1 MSLVTVGVGCVS
13 SPVSDLTPEQATA
26 SLSLAIGSEIQLR
39 PTVFG
44 IGGRIVAWM
53 SDEAEERVIT
63 ITQWVP
69 GEKVGLS
76 WSVTKLIETAE
87 SQAARE
93 AYETQYAQSPVG
105 VEIPDAPEPAYE
117 EQMVSGA
124 IASHSMNDADTLLLP
139 SQWPEDDG
147 GVVPESLIWLSKTTY
162 DELVNTR
169 STSVSLGLFDES
181 LMRVEEATSQFKSFI
196 DKASDLIA
204 PLIGGGE
211 GETSD
216 EEAVLEDELT
226 MVKAES
232 DWGEY
237 TLYVDGV
244 RTSVRVVNASNAFAS
259 YAILANP
266 ENPLILE
273 IQLTPLS
280 RGHLDLLSASGLAE
294 GFGGYEVISL
304 TSLVASNA
312 DQPQP

>member
-1 MSLVTVGVGCVS
+1 MSLVVVGAGCVS
-13 SPVSDLTPEQATA
+13 SPVSNLTPEQASA
-26 SLSLAIGSEIQLR
+26 SLTLAVGSEIQLR

-44 IGGRIVAWM
+44 IGGRIVEWI
-53 SDEAEERVIT
+53 SGEAEDRVIT
-63 ITQWVP
+63 IEEWVP
-69 GEKVGLS
+69 GERVGLS
-76 WSVTKLIETAE
+76 WSVTKLIETVE

-105 VEIPDAPEPAYE
+105 VEIPEAPEPAYE
-117 EQMVSGA
+117 EQIVSGS
-124 IASHSMNDADTLLLP
+124 IASDSMNDADTLFLP
-139 SQWPEDDG
+139 SQWPEGDG
-147 GVVPESLIWLSKTTY
+147 GVVSESLIWLSKATY

-169 STSVSLGLFDES
+169 STSLSLGLFDES
-181 LMRVEEATSQFKSFI
+181 LMRVEEATSQLKSFI

-204 PLIGGGE
+204 PFIGGGE

-266 ENPLILE
+266 ENPLMLE

-280 RGHLDLLSASGLAE
+280 RGQLDLLSASGLVE
-294 GFGGYEVISL
+294 GFGGYEVTQINLGHDSEIE
-304 TSLVASNA
+304 
-312 DQPQP
+312 